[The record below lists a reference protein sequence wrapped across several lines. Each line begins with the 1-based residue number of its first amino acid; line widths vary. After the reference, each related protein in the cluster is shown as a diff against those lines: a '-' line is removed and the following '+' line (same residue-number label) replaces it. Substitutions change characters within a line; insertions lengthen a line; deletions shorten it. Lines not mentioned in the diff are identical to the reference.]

1 MHSTFKTKLLPSA
14 TLSLVLALMLLSA
27 CSPTKET
34 KEPEQAPEPV
44 KEGPY
49 QPQWYSES
57 PFQSDSLGYSSSATA
72 VSYDSTSAAEAARQQ
87 SLEFLKQGVAEAME
101 EKRVELQNEEG
112 NAFAGYKEFIVM
124 LRQAES
130 NIPEYAEVAEMEV
143 IQEPDN
149 DDTYRGFAKV
159 TMNNQ
164 QLLSWLDDSFA
175 ANQGY
180 LSSFKKHFE

>member
-1 MHSTFKTKLLPSA
+1 MLKKKLLPSV
-14 TLSLVLALMLLSA
+14 TLLLVLALMLLTA
-27 CSPTKET
+27 CTQTRET
-34 KEPEQAPEPV
+34 QEPEQTPEPE

-57 PFQSDSLGYSSSATA
+57 PFQSDSSGYASTATA
-72 VSYDSTSAAEAARQQ
+72 VSYDSASAAEAARQQ

-130 NIPEYAEVAEMEV
+130 NIPEYAKVAEMEV
-143 IQEPDN
+143 IQEPDSEGI
-149 DDTYRGFAKV
+149 YRGFAQVK
-159 TMNNQ
+159 MNNQ